1 MIKYRIVFSDTAL
14 TEMKNLY
21 SQILQLSSST
31 YTAPNYVEA
40 MRYEINKLM
49 YFPEARPYYKFKLKD
64 KECIRFIAFRR
75 QLVILFTVDNK
86 TRSVNIHTIQGARL
100 CNNNRH

>member
-14 TEMKNLY
+14 TEMENLY

-31 YTAPNYVEA
+31 YTALNYVEA
-40 MRYEINKLM
+40 MRYEINNLM
-49 YFPEARPYYKFKLKD
+49 YFLEARPYYKFKLKD
-64 KECIRFIAFRR
+64 KECIRFITFRR

-100 CNNNRH
+100 RNNNHY

>member
-31 YTAPNYVEA
+31 YTALNYVEA
-40 MRYEINKLM
+40 MRYEINK
-49 YFPEARPYYKFKLKD
+49 D
-64 KECIRFIAFRR
+64 TIRKHSHDSGRAFM
-75 QLVILFTVDNK
+75 Q
-86 TRSVNIHTIQGARL
+86 Q
-100 CNNNRH
+100 